1 MESKTLREILTAEF
15 LSVCGGLVAGT
26 LLSVY
31 VDKIYLLPAVFI
43 FFPGFLEM
51 RGGIS
56 GSLAARLTSG
66 LFVRAIKPEIKKSRI
81 LYGNIMAAIVLA
93 ILVSL
98 CLGIIASAANFLLF
112 GEFSMKIVLV
122 AVIAG
127 TLSSAVSIPLTVFA
141 VFYLF
146 KRGNDPNNV
155 IGPYVTVT
163 GDIISILSLLAA
175 VVMM

>member
-1 MESKTLREILTAEF
+1 MESKTLKEILTAEF
-15 LSVCGGLVAGT
+15 LSVCGGLIAGT
-26 LLSVY
+26 LLSAAI
-31 VDKIYLLPAVFI
+31 DKLYLLPAIFI
-43 FFPGFLEM
+43 FLPGFLEM

-81 LYGNIMAAIVLA
+81 LYGNIIAAILLA
-93 ILVSL
+93 ILVSS
-98 CLGIIASAANFLLF
+98 CLGIIASVANFAVF
-112 GEFSMKIVLV
+112 GEFSLRIVFV

-127 TLSSAVSIPLTVFA
+127 VVSSTISIPLTVFA
-141 VFYLF
+141 VFYFF
-146 KRGNDPNNV
+146 KRGNDPNNI

-175 VVMM
+175 VMLV

>member
-1 MESKTLREILTAEF
+1 MIGKDFNEILVSEVV
-15 LSVCGGLVAGT
+15 SIVGGLVAGT

-31 VDKIYLLPAVFI
+31 VDKLYLLPAIFV

-66 LFVRAIKPEIKKSRI
+66 LFVRAIKPEIKKGRI
-81 LYGNIMAAIVLA
+81 LYGNIIAAIILA
-93 ILVSL
+93 IMVSF
-98 CLGIIASAANFLLF
+98 CLGLIASVANFIIF
-112 GEFSMKIVLV
+112 GELSIRILLV

-127 TLSSAVSIPLTVFA
+127 ALSSVISIPLTVFA

-146 KRGNDPNNV
+146 KRGSDPNNV
-155 IGPYVTVT
+155 IGPYATVT

-175 VVMM
+175 VVVV